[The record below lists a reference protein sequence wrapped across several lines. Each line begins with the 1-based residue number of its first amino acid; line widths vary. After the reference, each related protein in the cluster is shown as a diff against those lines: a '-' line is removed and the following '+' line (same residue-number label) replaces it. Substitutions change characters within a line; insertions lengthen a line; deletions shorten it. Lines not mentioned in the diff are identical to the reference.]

1 MNAHVIDDIYDMS
14 FLAEWE
20 EILLDDCPVYTTNV
34 ANPTSFPHGREG
46 SHRLMGVDIFARE
59 GLNRVTLLHDQAEK
73 FFNAFEILEEEV
85 FKVPIYLRRI
95 DVNLQYQGQD
105 GTSHCDGTNHD
116 EYTVMV
122 MNNTK
127 WKPEWGGQ
135 FQMLDEHG
143 TILEEHDYIPGR
155 VVVFPGWI
163 RHRGLAPLVPYV
175 YRFTTVFRVI
185 MEQEKVSLIHEK
197 L

>member
-1 MNAHVIDDIYDMS
+1 MNKNSIYGNSSFWFDSKWDVEDDFDILTGEDIEKKPGKDLIK
-14 FLAEWE
+14 LAAYQRA
-20 EILLDDCPVYTTNV
+20 ISNFVNIVTGDIIPVTFKNNNDGSSHTDG
-34 ANPTSFPHGREG
+34 ANH
-46 SHRLMGVDIFARE
+46 
-59 GLNRVTLLHDQAEK
+59 
-73 FFNAFEILEEEV
+73 
-85 FKVPIYLRRI
+85 Y
-95 DVNLQYQGQD
+95 
-105 GTSHCDGTNHD
+105 

-143 TILEEHDYIPGR
+143 TILEEHDYIPVR

>member
-1 MNAHVIDDIYDMS
+1 MC
-14 FLAEWE
+14 FLSEWE

-95 DVNLQYQGQD
+95 DVNLQYQGQN

-135 FQMLDEHG
+135 FQMLDEDG
-143 TILEEHDYIPGR
+143 KLLEEHDYIPGR
-155 VVVFPGWI
+155 VVIFPGWI
-163 RHRGLAPLVPYV
+163 SHRGLAPLVPYV
-175 YRFTTVFRVI
+175 YRFTTVFRVV